1 MASSEKLCLQW
12 NEFPKIVRSSF
23 EDLRTDNNLTDVTLV
38 SSDGKQ
44 FEAHKVVLVSTSP
57 FFKEVFKKNKHPHP
71 LLFMKGVKSDN
82 LSAMVEFLYNGEA
95 NVDQEN
101 LDNFLALADD
111 LRLKG
116 LNGATDEEGGIKD
129 QVPPKVNKPLSNYGQ
144 IFKPTT
150 DISKPLFD
158 NEQIM
163 EMENGDK
170 RVSLNTSSNE
180 DLDRQIRLLMEKSE
194 NAAGERQKDG
204 KARICKVCGKEGPF
218 NQIRQHIEANHIS
231 GFSHYC
237 SVCGVTVKTRHALAI
252 HKARNHNE

>member
-12 NEFPKIVRSSF
+12 NEFPKIVRSAF

-101 LDNFLALADD
+101 FDNFLALADD
-111 LRLKG
+111 LKLKG

-129 QVPPKVNKPLSNYGQ
+129 QVPPKVNKPPSNYGQ
-144 IFKPTT
+144 VFKPTT
-150 DISKPLFD
+150 DISTPLFD

-170 RVSLNTSSNE
+170 RVSLNTSNE
-180 DLDRQIRLLMEKSE
+180 DLDSQIRLLMEK
-194 NAAGERQKDG
+194 K
-204 KARICKVCGKEGPF
+204 
-218 NQIRQHIEANHIS
+218 
-231 GFSHYC
+231 
-237 SVCGVTVKTRHALAI
+237 
-252 HKARNHNE
+252 